1 MGIYDIGRK
10 KTHNEFVRGKKD
22 MKKWILIIGLV
33 FNFNAYANAPYSIE
47 EIKEHVYNQ
56 PFDFEQIKTDADAYN
71 NLLFRERERRLQF
84 VEIDKYPTA
93 RERRTYYIL
102 NAIDVGMTIWALN
115 NRENIKEGNV
125 FLNDNPSN
133 RALISNKLLI
143 IPIYQNM
150 NQGQVVVMNHIVGA
164 VIVHNMYVINKYD

>member
-1 MGIYDIGRK
+1 M
-10 KTHNEFVRGKKD
+10 KD
-22 MKKWILIIGLV
+22 PFLIIGYMLLGLMLS
-33 FNFNAYANAPYSIE
+33 FEINAQPSKY
-47 EIKEHVYNQ
+47 EIKQHVQNQ
-56 PFDFEQIKTDADAYN
+56 PFDFEQISKDADAYK

-93 RERRTYYIL
+93 QERRTYYIL

-125 FLNDNPSN
+125 FLSNNPSN
-133 RALISNKLLI
+133 RALITNKLLT

-150 NQGQVVVMNHIVGA
+150 SQPQVVVMNHIIGT